1 MTSTR
6 VIVLLKEIGLPPDL
20 LASAAADW
28 RLRTDLGLSS
38 AETLELQLMLEQ
50 LGCSGFSLWDTHDH
64 TLGELERLIESAHA
78 TGGARAGGTR

>member
-6 VIVLLKEIGLPPDL
+6 VIALLNQIGLPPEL
-20 LASAAADW
+20 LASAAGDW

-50 LGCSGFSLWDTHDH
+50 LGCGGFSLWDTHDH
-64 TLGELERLIESAHA
+64 TLRELERLIESAHA
-78 TGGARAGGTR
+78 TDGPRAGGTK